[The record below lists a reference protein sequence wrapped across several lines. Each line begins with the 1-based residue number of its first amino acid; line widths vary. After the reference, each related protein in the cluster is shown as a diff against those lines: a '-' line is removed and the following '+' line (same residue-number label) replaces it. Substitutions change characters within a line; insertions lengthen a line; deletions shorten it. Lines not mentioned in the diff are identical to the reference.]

1 MDVLI
6 VDKNQDNNNNL
17 WVLSN
22 FLKLHKIILNQN
34 NKNLKI
40 FQNEDTVESL

>member
-34 NKNLKI
+34 NQNLKI